1 MIKELTANA
10 DSIWGILSTCLC
22 FGIFLGVVIYLLTD
36 RRRQHHRRMEALPL
50 DDGTKPHA

>member
-22 FGIFLGVVIYLLTD
+22 FGIFLGVVVYLCTD